1 MLRVE
6 DTDRSRYVEGSIENM
21 LNVLA
26 SVGLIPDEG
35 PNNPGANGPYQQS
48 ERLHLYRE
56 HIATLLEKD
65 AAYHCFCSSER
76 LTQLRE
82 EQTAMK
88 LPTKYDKCCR
98 FLSAE
103 EVGEKLAKWSS
114 HTIRL
119 KVPDNQEIVFRDTI
133 KWKIEFNSKD
143 VDDQVL
149 MKSDGFPTYHF
160 AVVVDDYLMGVTD
173 IIRGD
178 EWIPSTPKHILL
190 YDAFGWE
197 KPNFTH
203 IPPLIGANKK
213 KLSKRDGDVAVEIF
227 LEKWYLTEAII
238 NYIALLGW
246 NPKTTEEFFTMS
258 ELIETFDLSQVHKAG
273 AFFDIER
280 LEFFNAHYIKNTPID
295 DLYNKLLTYLR
306 RYNPACAEKIS
317 GFDET
322 YNKKILWELSTKMKK
337 FSEFEELTAF
347 FYSDDISVDNEVLLN
362 AKMKVPDL
370 EAAKAALQVSLD
382 ILEKQG
388 SDYDSVDAVK
398 QAFIEGIKA
407 AEMKNGQVLWPA
419 RVATSGEQF
428 SPGALEMIY
437 VLWVEKSRQRI
448 AKVLNQL

>member
-1 MLRVE
+1 
-6 DTDRSRYVEGSIENM
+6 
-21 LNVLA
+21 
-26 SVGLIPDEG
+26 
-35 PNNPGANGPYQQS
+35 NPGENGPYQQS
-48 ERLHLYRE
+48 ERLHIYKE

-65 AAYHCFCSSER
+65 MAYHCFCSSER
-76 LTQLRE
+76 LTELRE
-82 EQTAMK
+82 EQTSLK
-88 LPTKYDKCCR
+88 LPTKYDKTCR
-98 FLSAE
+98 FLSTE
-103 EVGEKLAKWSS
+103 EVGEKLAKGAS

-119 KVPDNQEIVFRDTI
+119 KVPENKEISFRDTI
-133 KWKIEFNSKD
+133 KGKIEFNSKD

-190 YDAFGWE
+190 YDAFEWT

-227 LEKWYLTEAII
+227 LEKGYLTEAII

-258 ELIETFDLSQVHKAG
+258 ELIEKFDLAQVHKAG

-280 LEFFNAHYIKNTPID
+280 LEFFNGHYIKNTPID
-295 DLYNKLLTYLR
+295 DLYNKLLTFLR
-306 RYNPACAEKIS
+306 RYYPECAEKIS
-317 GFDET
+317 GFDEA
-322 YNKKILWELSTKMKK
+322 YNKKILSELSTKMKK
-337 FSEFEELTAF
+337 FSEFEELTKF
-347 FYSDDISVDNEVLLN
+347 FYSDDISVDNEILLN
-362 AKMKVPDL
+362 AKMKVPDID
-370 EAAKAALQVSLD
+370 AAKAALRVSLT
-382 ILEKQG
+382 ILEKQSG
-388 SDYDSVDAVK
+388 DFESVEAVK
-398 QAFIEGIKA
+398 QVFIEGIKA
-407 AEMKNGQVLWPA
+407 ADMKNGQVLWPA

-437 VLWVEKSRQRI
+437 ILGVEKSRQRMD
-448 AKVLNQL
+448 KLLNQL

>member
-35 PNNPGANGPYQQS
+35 PNNPGENGPYQQS
-48 ERLHLYRE
+48 ERLHIYKE

-65 AAYHCFCSSER
+65 MAYHCFCSSER
-76 LTQLRE
+76 LTELRE

-98 FLSAE
+98 FLEPE
-103 EVGEKLAKWSS
+103 EVGEKLAKGMP

-119 KVPDNQEIVFRDTI
+119 KVPENKEISFKDTI

-190 YDAFGWE
+190 YDAFDWD

-203 IPPLIGANKK
+203 IPPLVGADKR
-213 KLSKRDGDVAVEIF
+213 KLSKRTGDVAVEKF

-238 NYIALLGW
+238 NYIALLWW
-246 NPKTTEEFFTMS
+246 NPKTTDEFFTMS
-258 ELIETFDLSQVHKAG
+258 QLIEVFDLSQVHKAW

-306 RYNPACAEKIS
+306 RYYPDCAEKIS
-317 GFDET
+317 GFDSD
-322 YNKKILWELSTKMKK
+322 YNKKILSELSTKMKK
-337 FSEFEELTAF
+337 FSEFEELTSF
-347 FYSDDISVDNEVLLN
+347 FYSDEISVDTEILLN
-362 AKMKVPDL
+362 PKMKVPDMDS
-370 EAAKAALQVSLD
+370 AKAALQVSLD
-382 ILEKQG
+382 ILNKQE
-388 SDYDSVDAVK
+388 SDYESIDAVK
-398 QAFIEGIKA
+398 EDFIEGIKA

-437 VLWVEKSRQRI
+437 ILWVQKSRQRI
-448 AKVLNQL
+448 EKLLKQL